1 MISVIIP
8 TYNNKHVLYAHLE
21 KYANQTARE
30 FEVIVVNDGGEY
42 IEFDAPNIRV
52 INILENRGPA
62 VARNTGAKQATGDVV
77 LFVGDDCF
85 PQRDLILRHQIH
97 HYYNPGVAL
106 QGYTPFHPDV
116 MDTRFMQWLDRSG
129 MQAAWQNLRDDKGWK
144 TNAEGFLLT
153 TNFSIRRSDFLNFGG
168 FPEEFPTA
176 AWEDVAFGHELR
188 KQGYKT
194 VFDPTAIN
202 LHYHKHTLESFME
215 RQRKEGRSRVH
226 LATRF
231 PEFANSLLRPDDL
244 RGSRSVV
251 IPELH
256 AQLKRLQFVPQAN
269 IDDQLTTLMLGCSY
283 EGARETLVGML
294 QALEYVNDGEYPAY
308 IVSAFRALQTGD
320 IGYIEHAIQWA
331 LQKEPN
337 NWATYGFVGECYLA
351 IGDKA
356 EAAFA
361 FRKALEMNHENSWIQ
376 KRNQTKGGDAN
387 E

>member
-1 MISVIIP
+1 MISVVIP
-8 TYNNKHVLYAHLE
+8 TYNNKHILYAHLE

-30 FEVIVVNDGGEY
+30 FEVIVVNDGGEH

-62 VARNTGAKQATGDVV
+62 VARNHGAKQANGDVV

-97 HYYNPGVAL
+97 HFYNPGVAL

-153 TNFSIRRSDFLNFGG
+153 TNFSINRRDFLNFGG

-215 RQRKEGRSRVH
+215 RQRKEGKSRVH
-226 LATRF
+226 LAVRF
-231 PEFANSLLRPDDL
+231 PEFANSLLRPEDL
-244 RGSRSVV
+244 RGSRGVI

-269 IDDQLTTLMLGCSY
+269 IDDQLTTLMLACSY
-283 EGARETLVGML
+283 EGARETLTGML
-294 QALEYVNDGEYPAY
+294 RAIEYVNDGEYPAY
-308 IVSAFRALQTGD
+308 IVSAFRALQTGSD
-320 IGYIEHAIQWA
+320 EFVQHCIHWG
-331 LQKEPN
+331 LQKEPD
-337 NWATYGFVGECYLA
+337 NWASYAFAGECYLA
-351 IGDKA
+351 LGDKT
-356 EAAFA
+356 EATFA
-361 FRKALEMNHENSWIQ
+361 FRKALEMNSDNEWVR
-376 KRNQTKGGDAN
+376 KRNMESKNEAN
-387 E
+387 